1 MKCED
6 ILNLIALIII
16 PIIAVV
22 IGHHLQNRSKRRDD
36 KMEIF
41 KTLMISRTVGWTNES
56 VRALN
61 IIEVVFSDNK
71 SVLKQWKIYYD
82 KLCVENPTETD
93 IKKIQNERYKL
104 IETIAKALGYKNKIT
119 WETIQNP
126 YIPKGMTDLM
136 EQQQKYQNY
145 QLELMKNMVEG
156 IDYGK
161 NNKESE
167 SKINELE

>member
-1 MKCED
+1 MRFED
-6 ILNLIALIII
+6 VLNIIALIVI

-22 IGHHLQNRSKRRDD
+22 IGQHLQNRSKRRDD

-41 KTLMISRTVGWTNES
+41 KTLMISRAVGWTNES

-82 KLCVENPTETD
+82 KLCVENPTETN
-93 IKKIQNERYKL
+93 IKKIQTERDKL
-104 IETIAKALGYKNKIT
+104 IETIARALGYKNKIT

-126 YIPKGMTDLM
+126 YIPKGMVDLM
-136 EQQQKYQNY
+136 EQQQKYQNN
-145 QLELMKNMVEG
+145 QLEIMENMIQG
-156 IDYGK
+156 IITEK
-161 NNKESE
+161 NNKE
-167 SKINELE
+167 KI